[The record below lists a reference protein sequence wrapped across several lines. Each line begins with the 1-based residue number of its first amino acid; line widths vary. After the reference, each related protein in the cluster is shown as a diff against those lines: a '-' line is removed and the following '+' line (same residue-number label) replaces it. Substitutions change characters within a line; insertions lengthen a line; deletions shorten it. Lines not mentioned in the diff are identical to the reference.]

1 MVFLGLHLHW
11 RELFKIVW
19 LFLVPKSIW
28 IIIFWI
34 NKSIWIC
41 FVVLSCQLSISIFR
55 ICLGIYGTSILKID
69 WFLMWSLILSGTG
82 CHVFPNLHMVLL
94 LQAKRTYASA
104 SEKVFFTLY
113 ICVYVCG
120 WCICFDLYF
129 NIIFAHTITKH
140 ICMYVR
146 FLFNCK
152 QFIFFKI
159 LTPTTL
165 EFFYRELY
173 LSFEICFLQMYQ

>member
-104 SEKVFFTLY
+104 SEKVFFILY
-113 ICVYVCG
+113 ICVFMMYLFWSVFQYNLCTYNHKTYMYVCK
-120 WCICFDLYF
+120 ISFQLQ
-129 NIIFAHTITKH
+129 TI
-140 ICMYVR
+140 Y
-146 FLFNCK
+146 LF
-152 QFIFFKI
+152 
-159 LTPTTL
+159 
-165 EFFYRELY
+165 
-173 LSFEICFLQMYQ
+173 

>member
-1 MVFLGLHLHW
+1 MYGYFSCPKIHLK
-11 RELFKIVW
+11 F
-19 LFLVPKSIW
+19 F
-28 IIIFWI
+28 FWI

-69 WFLMWSLILSGTG
+69 WFLMCSLILSGTG

-104 SEKVFFTLY
+104 SEKVFFILY
-113 ICVYVCG
+113 ICVWMMYLFWSVFQYN
-120 WCICFDLYF
+120 ICTY
-129 NIIFAHTITKH
+129 NHKH

-173 LSFEICFLQMYQ
+173 PSFEICFLQMYQ